1 MDILSHLHDLNILQL
16 YDAYETDKMLAI
28 GLDKHIVHLDIKS
41 DNVSIDDRHGSIC
54 VQLLGFSNAHH
65 LTGSTNKLII
75 HRYPISLHTDI
86 WNIGILTYLLL
97 DSQTPIIDSNDF
109 ETLQNIRVY
118 SRQLHDR
125 EYRRTLT
132 RTLPTISDI
141 ASMKG
146 DLESDGDEREKNY
159 NDKYLQTRARWTSRK
174 VSFDEY
180 DHAIHHRPSSADE
193 EHLTSSSYLLSMADA
208 NFAIRMGG
216 YRRSSYQN
224 RYASSEYLSALPV
237 APVERF
243 PARDTV
249 KKRLHRRTSKSPAHG
264 YGLSAKYGST
274 SRLSPFSA
282 GITRAPTFTR
292 EFQAQGL
299 ATVFKEKLVDKSFI
313 IDSTVIYSPL
323 YDANNK
329 INGFHVNCKAREDL
343 NWTQSTFTNK
353 ESALIHGLKS
363 SPSTYYHFCVS
374 FINRMDISAYS

>member
-41 DNVSIDDRHGSIC
+41 DNVSIDDRHNSIC

-132 RTLPTISDI
+132 RPLPTISDI

-146 DLESDGDEREKNY
+146 DLESDE
-159 NDKYLQTRARWTSRK
+159 

-313 IDSTVIYSPL
+313 IGSTVIYSPL

-329 INGFHVNCKAREDL
+329 INVFHVNCKAREDL

-363 SPSTYYHFCVS
+363 SSSTYYHFCVS